1 MVGTNKQ
8 YLSTLES
15 TKIDIQTPCKTCKSE
30 KAINDDQRST
40 LGARLFDWNHVVKNK
55 ITAAINTIK
64 AVAKKSHENN
74 SGFNRNSGFFLSI
87 F

>member
-40 LGARLFDWNHVVKNK
+40 LGARLFDWNHVVKNM

>member
-1 MVGTNKQ
+1 M
-8 YLSTLES
+8 
-15 TKIDIQTPCKTCKSE
+15 SE

-40 LGARLFDWNHVVKNK
+40 PEALLFDWNHVVKNK

-74 SGFNRNSGFFLSI
+74 SGSNKNSRFFLSI